1 MALTTPSKKPMT
13 LCPSC
18 QSILTGTLPPA
29 CPTCGAAL
37 GGTIGGARKQGSL
50 LVPKMPSIRPAP
62 RPKLPVEVTLGIE
75 IDRTGSSAAFQ
86 AGIATSC
93 EVLLETIAAKAK
105 GLSVFV
111 GTHGD
116 EECGEAPVLHTSGG
130 TREQA
135 MADIRAITF
144 GGGGDAPETH
154 LDGIRNFLET
164 VPWPMDSHRTRGA
177 FVVFLTDD
185 TKPDRTGATA
195 TQIGEAIRAKGLLF
209 YAVCQKTRTLD
220 ELVSA
225 AAGLT
230 IPITNSPDR
239 TELQAAAAQVSASLV
254 ATIGS
259 GGTVPMTLPGGT
271 R

>member
-1 MALTTPSKKPMT
+1 MATISPSKRPSVMCHSCQT
-13 LCPSC
+13 IVTGTVPPSC
-18 QSILTGTLPPA
+18 PV
-29 CPTCGAAL
+29 CGAAFNA
-37 GGTIGGARKQGSL
+37 TIGPARHHGSL
-50 LVPKMPSIRPAP
+50 IVPKMPTIRPAP
-62 RPKLPVEVTLGIE
+62 RPKLPVEVTIGIE

-86 AGIATSC
+86 AGIALSC
-93 EVLLETIAAKAK
+93 DVLLDTIAAKAK
-105 GLSVFV
+105 GLTVFV

-135 MADIRAITF
+135 MTDIKAITF

-177 FVVFLTDD
+177 YVVFLTDE

-195 TQIGEAIRAKGLLF
+195 EQIGKAIRAKGLLF
-209 YAVCQKTRTLD
+209 YLVCQITPTLD
-220 ELVSA
+220 ALVR
-225 AAGLT
+225 AAGGLH
-230 IPITNSPDR
+230 IAINNNPDR
-239 TELQAAAAQVSASLV
+239 SELESAAAQVSASLV
-254 ATIGS
+254 ATIGA
-259 GGTVPMTLPGGT
+259 GGTLPMTVGGGT

>member
-1 MALTTPSKKPMT
+1 MATIAPTKKPPS

-37 GGTIGGARKQGSL
+37 GGTIGAARKVGSL
-50 LVPKMPSIRPAP
+50 LVPRGPSIRPAA

-75 IDRTGSSAAFQ
+75 IDRTGSSSAFR
-86 AGIATSC
+86 AGIALSC
-93 EVLLETIAAKAK
+93 EALLDGIAAKANS
-105 GLSVFV
+105 LTVYV

-130 TREQA
+130 TRDQA
-135 MADIRAITF
+135 MADIRAISF

-154 LDGIRNFLET
+154 LDGIRHFLET
-164 VPWPMDSHRTRGA
+164 VPWPMDSHRTKGA
-177 FVVFLTDD
+177 LVAFLTDE
-185 TKPDRTGATA
+185 TKADRTGATA

-209 YAVCQKTRTLD
+209 YAVCQKTKTLD

-225 AAGLT
+225 AGGLT
-230 IPITNSPDR
+230 IPISNSPDMS
-239 TELQAAAAQVSASLV
+239 ELQSAAAQVGASLV
-254 ATIGS
+254 ATLGA
-259 GGTVPMTLPGGT
+259 GGTLPMTLPGGT

>member
-1 MALTTPSKKPMT
+1 MTTFAPSKKPMT

-18 QSILTGTLPPA
+18 QSIFTGTLPPT

-37 GGTIGGARKQGSL
+37 GTSIEANRRQGSL
-50 LVPKMPSIRPAP
+50 LVPKMPSIRPAA

-86 AGIATSC
+86 AGIAFSS
-93 EVLLETIAAKAK
+93 EVLLETIAAKVK
-105 GLSVFV
+105 SLTVYV

-116 EECGEAPVLHTSGG
+116 EECGEAPVLHTAGG

-135 MADIRAITF
+135 MADIRGITF

-164 VPWPMDSHRTRGA
+164 VPWPMDKSRTRGA
-177 FVVFLTDD
+177 FVAFLTDD

-195 TQIGEAIRAKGLLF
+195 TQIGKAIRDKDLLF
-209 YAVCQKTRTLD
+209 YAVCQKTKEL
-220 ELVSA
+220 EALVSA
-225 AAGLT
+225 AGGLLM
-230 IPITNSPDR
+230 PISNTPDR
-239 TELQAAAAQVSASLV
+239 ADLENAAAQVSASLI
-254 ATIGS
+254 ATIGA
-259 GGTVPMTLPGGT
+259 GGTLPMTMPGGA